1 MKNSLIFEKEEIKKI
16 KKLAIPVTDET
27 DKATRDIMELLR
39 QSNIDNDILKEIR
52 LNIDIIRRSSYTSGV
67 FKGLELERAKLIKW
81 NYGS

>member
-27 DKATRDIMELLR
+27 DKATRDITELLR
-39 QSNIDNDILKEIR
+39 QSNIDNDVLKEIR
-52 LNIDIIRRSSYTSGV
+52 LNIDIIRRSSYISGI

-81 NYGS
+81 NYGN

>member
-1 MKNSLIFEKEEIKKI
+1 MKNSLMFEKEEIKKI

-27 DKATRDIMELLR
+27 DKATRDITELLR
-39 QSNIDNDILKEIR
+39 QSNIDNDVIKEIR

>member
-27 DKATRDIMELLR
+27 DKATREITELLR
-39 QSNIDNDILKEIR
+39 QSNIDNDVIKEIR

-81 NYGS
+81 NYES

>member
-27 DKATRDIMELLR
+27 DKATREITELLR

-52 LNIDIIRRSSYTSGV
+52 LNIDIIRRNSYTSGV

>member
-27 DKATRDIMELLR
+27 EKATRDITELLR
-39 QSNIDNDILKEIR
+39 QSNIDNDVLKEIR
-52 LNIDIIRRSSYTSGV
+52 LNIDIIRRSSYISGI

>member
-1 MKNSLIFEKEEIKKI
+1 MGNSLIFEKEEI

-27 DKATRDIMELLR
+27 DKATRDITELLR

-52 LNIDIIRRSSYTSGV
+52 LNIDIIRKSSYTSGV

>member
-1 MKNSLIFEKEEIKKI
+1 MKNSLMFEKGEIKKI

-27 DKATRDIMELLR
+27 DKATRDITELLR
-39 QSNIDNDILKEIR
+39 QSNIDNDVIKEIR

>member
-27 DKATRDIMELLR
+27 DKATREITELLR

>member
-27 DKATRDIMELLR
+27 DKATREITELLR
-39 QSNIDNDILKEIR
+39 QSNIDNDVLKEIR
-52 LNIDIIRRSSYTSGV
+52 LNIDIIRRSSYISGI

-81 NYGS
+81 DYGN

>member
-27 DKATRDIMELLR
+27 DKATREITELLR
-39 QSNIDNDILKEIR
+39 QSNIDNDVLKEIR
-52 LNIDIIRRSSYTSGV
+52 LNIDIIRRSSYISGI

-81 NYGS
+81 NYGN

>member
-27 DKATRDIMELLR
+27 DKATREITELLR
-39 QSNIDNDILKEIR
+39 QSNIDNDVLKEIR
-52 LNIDIIRRSSYTSGV
+52 LNIDIIRRSSYISGI

-81 NYGS
+81 NYES

>member
-1 MKNSLIFEKEEIKKI
+1 MGNSLIFEKEEIKKI

-27 DKATRDIMELLR
+27 DKATRDITELLR

>member
-27 DKATRDIMELLR
+27 DKATRDITELLR
-39 QSNIDNDILKEIR
+39 QSNIDNDVLKEIR
-52 LNIDIIRRSSYTSGV
+52 LNIDIIRRSSYISGI

-81 NYGS
+81 DYGN